1 MNPLKIFV
9 KNSAKPFLKISML
22 CMISSS
28 CYSLYKCKQQEE
40 ILEEHVYGKVLSN
53 YHKEHLINH
62 NSRKKIYKKIRLF
75 DDKIK
80 KKISDYNEEKYDCNK
95 YSTIL
100 RCNKNDV
107 FDNNI
112 LISECDIMK
121 YFIQFSNKNNKYPIK
136 LGYEEYYHRTGKK
149 IGKYP
154 LVHGGGDK
162 YEKLPMCK
170 IFLDN
175 SN

>member
-9 KNSAKPFLKISML
+9 KKSAKPFFKISML

-28 CYSLYKCKQQEE
+28 CYHLYKNKQQEE
-40 ILEEHVYGKVLSN
+40 ILEEHVYGEVLSN

-62 NSRKKIYKKIRLF
+62 NSHKKFYKKIRQF
-75 DDKIK
+75 DDKIE
-80 KKISDYNEEKYDCNK
+80 KKISDYNEENDDYNK

-121 YFIQFSNKNNKYPIK
+121 HFIQFSNKNKKYPIK
-136 LGYEEYYHRTGKK
+136 LGYKEYNHLTGKI

-162 YEKLPMCK
+162 YEVLHMCK
-170 IFLDN
+170 IFLDH